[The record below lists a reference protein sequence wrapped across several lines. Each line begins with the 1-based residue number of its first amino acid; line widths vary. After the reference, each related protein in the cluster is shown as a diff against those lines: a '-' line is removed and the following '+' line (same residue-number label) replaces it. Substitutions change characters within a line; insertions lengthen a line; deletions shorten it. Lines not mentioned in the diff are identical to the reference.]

1 MNEKQ
6 TQIEKV
12 EQRLKTLHGKF
23 TDNYEHSGKR
33 FNLLKDQLV
42 KIESQIELQRQ
53 AREELM
59 QSKQQEMGELQQK
72 IASLIAEEM
81 RTRED
86 SELRLRKQ
94 IQEKALSVQ

>member
-1 MNEKQ
+1 
-6 TQIEKV
+6 
-12 EQRLKTLHGKF
+12 
-23 TDNYEHSGKR
+23 
-33 FNLLKDQLV
+33 
-42 KIESQIELQRQ
+42 
-53 AREELM
+53 M